1 MINGSLNAPM
11 VFYEVSADDAGRVFG
26 SGGILEVTILGVR
39 ASVEFKKG
47 DNVNDV
53 VQRLSAKLVDLTDYP
68 QYRGAAGDKARAELQ
83 QMVRDFVLKKE

>member
-1 MINGSLNAPM
+1 MLNGSLSAQM

-53 VQRLSAKLVDLTDYP
+53 VQRLSAKLA

-83 QMVRDFVLKKE
+83 QMVRDLVLKKE